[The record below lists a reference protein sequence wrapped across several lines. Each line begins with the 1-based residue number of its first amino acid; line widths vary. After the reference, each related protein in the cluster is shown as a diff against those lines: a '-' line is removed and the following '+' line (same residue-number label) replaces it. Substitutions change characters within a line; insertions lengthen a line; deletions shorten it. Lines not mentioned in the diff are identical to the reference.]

1 MIVHGVTAHSGLT
14 CQRDFK
20 LLASLLRRCGKSD
33 RFEGPSGHPRTRSG
47 TAQTGQELPFL
58 STIALLGSGRLAS
71 VTVALPWMISSTIA
85 DFRRAVQ
92 RLIYSSITALIG
104 VTSPR

>member
-1 MIVHGVTAHSGLT
+1 MLTECAGIRWPLSRVTA
-14 CQRDFK
+14 
-20 LLASLLRRCGKSD
+20 CGD
-33 RFEGPSGHPRTRSG
+33 RFEQLCGHPHTVSG
-47 TAQTGQELPFL
+47 AARTGQELPFL